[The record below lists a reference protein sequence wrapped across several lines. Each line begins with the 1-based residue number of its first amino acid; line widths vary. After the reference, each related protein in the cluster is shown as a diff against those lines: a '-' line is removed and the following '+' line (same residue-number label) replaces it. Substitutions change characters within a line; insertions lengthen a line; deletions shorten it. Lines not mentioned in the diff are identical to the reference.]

1 MAKKELPTLKD
12 VSRIPEELIPVV
24 NWWQDHG
31 PRTLAWVGAV
41 VVVCAAVYFWRA
53 NEASADANAV
63 VALANATQTED
74 FEAVA
79 ALDAEASPLARL
91 DLAHGLYASGDYENA
106 LGVYEASLAELDDPA
121 IRDIAAV
128 GRVCALEA
136 LGPVD
141 EAHPPPAEQHAPKA
155 NAPHEALA
163 AAAEL
168 EAAFA
173 KAAPT
178 HYLTSELILA
188 KARILCQQG
197 DKAAAQEALKPLL
210 GAPEGSPLA
219 KYKPQAERTAQIIAA
234 YEKKTLFDQAAE
246 AAPAVPAAPAKE
258 PAAKPAE
265 APAPAK

>member
-12 VSRIPEELIPVV
+12 VSRIPEELLPVV

-31 PRTLAWVGAV
+31 PRTLGWVAAA
-41 VVVCAAVYFWRA
+41 VVVCAAAYFWHA
-53 NEASADANAV
+53 NQAAADANAV
-63 VALANATQTED
+63 VALANAAQTAD

-91 DLAHGLYASGDYENA
+91 DLAHSLYAAGDYENA

-121 IRDIAAV
+121 VRDIAAV

-136 LGPVD
+136 LGRLD
-141 EAHPPPAEQHAPKA
+141 
-155 NAPHEALA
+155 EALA
-163 AAAEL
+163 SAAEL

-173 KAAPT
+173 KSATT

-197 DKAAAQEALKPLL
+197 DKAAAQEALGPLL
-210 GAPEGSPLA
+210 NAAEGSALA

-234 YEKKTLFDQAAE
+234 YEKKSLFDQAAE
-246 AAPAVPAAPAKE
+246 AAPAPAPSPAK
-258 PAAKPAE
+258 
-265 APAPAK
+265 

>member
-31 PRTLAWVGAV
+31 PRTLAWVGAA

-136 LGPVD
+136 LGRFD
-141 EAHPPPAEQHAPKA
+141 
-155 NAPHEALA
+155 EALA

-197 DKAAAQEALKPLL
+197 DKTAAQEALKPLL